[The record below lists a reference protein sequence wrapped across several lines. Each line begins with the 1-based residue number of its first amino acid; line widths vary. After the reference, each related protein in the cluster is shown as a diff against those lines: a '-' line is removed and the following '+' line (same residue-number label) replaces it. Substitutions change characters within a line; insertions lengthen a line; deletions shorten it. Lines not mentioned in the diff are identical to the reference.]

1 MAAGIAPDIL
11 KKVNRYLDELRAHQ
25 TPFESIWL
33 FGSFAEDRANED
45 SDIDIA
51 VVMPDVKVKFF
62 KEVELTR
69 YRRRIDSRIE
79 PHVLNAAD
87 LESPFYREVITRG
100 IKIA

>member
-1 MAAGIAPDIL
+1 MAAAIDRNIL
-11 KKVNRYLDELRAHQ
+11 KTINAYVAVLRAHQ

-33 FGSFAEDRANED
+33 FGSFAENRASED

-51 VVMPDVKVKFF
+51 VVMPNVQTKFF

-69 YRRRIDSRIE
+69 YRRQIDSRIE
-79 PHVLNAAD
+79 PHVMNAAD
-87 LESPFYREVITRG
+87 LDSPFYQEIVTRG